1 GDRNGGVQLTLTP
14 LGPCPTAPPSTEDIP
29 IITAVP
35 GGQLLLE
42 CPEGA
47 EPHPSI
53 EWHREGSVLQ
63 EDARRQLLAQ
73 GRFLQVL
80 EVAAADGGEYS
91 CRAAPG
97 DSNLH
102 SRVRVHG

>member
-1 GDRNGGVQLTLTP
+1 GEDSRSFHVSIQGT
-14 LGPCPTAPPSTEDIP
+14 PPSMASAGEIP

-47 EPHPSI
+47 EPHPNI
-53 EWHREGSVLQ
+53 EWHREGSLLQ
-63 EDARRQLLAQ
+63 EDARRQVLAR

-80 EVAAADGGEYS
+80 AVAAADGGEYS
-91 CRAAPG
+91 CRATSTARDTGPRV
-97 DSNLH
+97 
-102 SRVRVHG
+102 RVRVHG

>member
-1 GDRNGGVQLTLTP
+1 MGTGLECPAHVARPDP
-14 LGPCPTAPPSTEDIP
+14 PGPCPTAPPSMASTGEIP

-53 EWHREGSVLQ
+53 EWHREGSL
-63 EDARRQLLAQ
+63 
-73 GRFLQVL
+73 LQVPVTGPGTVTVRAWPL
-80 EVAAADGGEYS
+80 SHCHQQHGLVLGVVLGG
-91 CRAAPG
+91 C
-97 DSNLH
+97 
-102 SRVRVHG
+102 